1 MGLLDF
7 ASGLLSMFTGGIQT
21 EMSNSANKQINKMQI
36 ANANAMQD
44 KAQQYTL
51 ENMAAENEEWQRR
64 FGQENTE
71 WQRRYDLQ
79 NAYNTPAAQRERL
92 ESAGL
97 NPYLMLNGGSAG
109 VSQAAIGT
117 SSSSPAAHAGAYGAN
132 PNLLPMQPASNRGG
146 LFDVLTSIAS
156 SIKDIR
162 SARKD
167 SAETTAINIDNAT
180 RMRANLSKIA
190 NTIADTE
197 GKKVSNSYQKMAN
210 EVMGQTLDTQIE
222 QAKQNV
228 QLTKQ
233 QTFMAEQQG
242 LKVKCEM
249 QYLPEQMQAQINS
262 LAQQVAESQVRIAVH
277 RAQAALNKSQIT
289 RNEAESAVARQLVDY
304 YKEAGLNQA
313 ADALYKKTQVMNMPN
328 TPEQCREYIQQT
340 IDLRAKQIISEDSRA
355 GFFDARSVE
364 AYANASA
371 APFKIFTDALNSVG
385 KGTKGMKR
393 VR

>member
-1 MGLLDF
+1 MDF
-7 ASGLLSMFTGGIQT
+7 LSGLTTSLMGGLQAQ
-21 EMSNSANKQINKMQI
+21 EVNRGNLRINKMQI

-51 ENMAAENEEWQRR
+51 ENMASENQEWQRR
-64 FGQENTE
+64 FGQENQE

-79 NAYNTPAAQRERL
+79 NAYNTPAAQRDRL

-97 NPYLMLNGGSAG
+97 NPYLMLNGGSSG

-117 SSSSPAAHAGAYGAN
+117 SSSSPAAHQGAQGSN
-132 PNLLPMQPASNRGG
+132 PNLLPMVASSPRGG
-146 LFDVLTSIAS
+146 LMDVLVSIAS

-167 SAETTAINIDNAT
+167 AAETEGINIDNAT

-190 NTIADTE
+190 NSIADTE
-197 GKKVSNSYQKMAN
+197 GKKVSNNYQKMAN

-228 QLTKQ
+228 ELTKQ
-233 QTFMAEQQG
+233 QTFLAEQQG
-242 LKVKCEM
+242 LKLKCDM
-249 QYLPEQMQAQINS
+249 QFLPQMYQAQIDS
-262 LAQQVAESQVRIAVH
+262 LAQQVAESQVREAVH
-277 RAQAALNKSQIT
+277 RTQAALNKSQIT
-289 RNEAESAVARQLVDY
+289 RNEAETAVARQLVEY

-313 ADALYKKTQVMNMPN
+313 ADALYKKTQAMNMPN

-340 IDLRAKQIISEDSRA
+340 IDLRAKQIITEGTRA
-355 GFFDARSVE
+355 GFYE
-364 AYANASA
+364 AKKTEALSNAEGN
-371 APFKIFTDALNSVG
+371 PFKVFNQNLKKAGEYLN
-385 KGTKGMKR
+385 K
-393 VR
+393 